1 MTNNIFKNRLD
12 QLGIGR
18 QVDAAVIVARSQKI
32 IHNHFGVHGDNN
44 LQAVSYRNG
53 VLKIAST
60 SSAWSAEC
68 KGALTDLQAP
78 PVERVVFVLGLD
90 TANRG

>member
-32 IHNHFGVHGDNN
+32 IHDHFGAHGDNN
-44 LQAVSYRNG
+44 LRAVSYRNG
-53 VLKIAST
+53 VLKIASS

-68 KGALTDLQAP
+68 RGALLEIQKP
-78 PVERVVFVLGLD
+78 PVTRVVF
-90 TANRG
+90 TFANTPEE